1 MDKKKIVLI
10 GGGGHCKVVIS
21 ILKKLDN
28 FEIVGIVDNY
38 KADSFISGIK
48 IIGTDDDLKDIYKSG
63 IRYALIT
70 VGSVKDNTKRCKL
83 FNLAKKIGYEFPV
96 IISPEAIVDESVK
109 IGEGTV
115 IMPGSI
121 INIDSSIG
129 KNCIINTG
137 AIIEHDCK
145 IGNHCHIA
153 PGVHISG
160 VVNVGELSFLGIGA
174 TIIQGITI
182 GKNVTI
188 GAGSVVIKDIPD
200 NIIALGNPAKIMK
213 SKKELNLKTIGKG

>member
-1 MDKKKIVLI
+1 MAKKRIVLI

-21 ILKKLDN
+21 ILKKLDS
-28 FEIVGIVDNY
+28 FEIAGIVDNY
-38 KADSFISGIK
+38 KADSFVSGIK

-63 IRYALIT
+63 IHNALIT
-70 VGSVKDNTKRCKL
+70 VGSIKDNTKRYRL
-83 FNLAKKIGYEFPV
+83 FNMAREIGYKFPV

-109 IGEGTV
+109 IDEGTV
-115 IMPGSI
+115 IMPGII

-137 AIIEHDCK
+137 TIIEHDCK
-145 IGNHCHIA
+145 IGDHCHIA

-160 VVNVGELSFLGIGA
+160 GVNIGKLSFIGVGA
-174 TIIQGITI
+174 TIIQGIKI
-182 GKNVTI
+182 GKNVII

-200 NIIALGNPAKIMK
+200 NVIAVGNPAKIINN
-213 SKKELNLKTIGKG
+213 KK

>member
-1 MDKKKIVLI
+1 MAKKKIVLI

-28 FEIVGIVDNY
+28 FEIAGIVDNY
-38 KADSFISGIK
+38 KSESFISGIK

-63 IRYALIT
+63 IHDALIT
-70 VGSVKDNTKRCKL
+70 VGSIKDNTKRYRL
-83 FNLAKKIGYEFPV
+83 FNMAREIGYKVPV
-96 IISPEAIVDESVK
+96 IISPEAIVDKSVR
-109 IGEGTV
+109 IDEGTV

-121 INIDSSIG
+121 INIDSSIE

-137 AIIEHDCK
+137 VIIEHDCK
-145 IGNHCHIA
+145 IEDHCHIA

-160 VVNVGELSFLGIGA
+160 AVNIGELSFIGIGA
-174 TIIQGITI
+174 TIIQGIKI

-200 NIIALGNPAKIMK
+200 NVIAVGNPAKII
-213 SKKELNLKTIGKG
+213 SNKK

>member
-63 IRYALIT
+63 IHNALIT
-70 VGSVKDNTKRCKL
+70 VGSTKDNAKRYRL
-83 FNLAKKIGYEFPV
+83 FNMAKEIGYKFPV
-96 IISPEAIVDESVK
+96 IISPEAIVDKSIK
-109 IGEGTV
+109 IDEGTV
-115 IMPGSI
+115 VMSGSI

-145 IGNHCHIA
+145 IENHCHIA

-160 VVNVGELSFLGIGA
+160 EANIGELSFLGIGA
-174 TIIQGITI
+174 TIIQGIKI

-188 GAGSVVIKDIPD
+188 GAGSVVIKDISD
-200 NIIALGNPAKIMK
+200 NVIALGNPVKIIK
-213 SKKELNLKTIGKG
+213 SKK

>member
-1 MDKKKIVLI
+1 MAKKKIVLI

-28 FEIVGIVDNY
+28 FEIAGIVDNY
-38 KADSFISGIK
+38 KAKVLISGIK

-63 IRYALIT
+63 IHNALIT
-70 VGSVKDNTKRCKL
+70 VGSTEDNTKRYRL
-83 FNLAKKIGYEFPV
+83 FNMVREIGYKFPV

-109 IGEGTV
+109 IDEGTV
-115 IMPGSI
+115 IMPGCI
-121 INIDSSIG
+121 INIGSSIG
-129 KNCIINTG
+129 KNCIINTS

-160 VVNVGELSFLGIGA
+160 VVNIGELSFIGIGA

-200 NIIALGNPAKIMK
+200 NVIAVGSPTKIIK
-213 SKKELNLKTIGKG
+213 SKK

>member
-1 MDKKKIVLI
+1 MAKKKIVLI

-28 FEIVGIVDNY
+28 FEISGIVDNY
-38 KADSFISGIK
+38 KSESFISGIK

-63 IRYALIT
+63 IHDALIT
-70 VGSVKDNTKRCKL
+70 VGSIKDNTKRYRL
-83 FNLAKKIGYEFPV
+83 FNMAREIGYKFPV

-109 IGEGTV
+109 IDEGTV
-115 IMPGSI
+115 VMPGSI
-121 INIDSSIG
+121 INIDSFIG

-160 VVNVGELSFLGIGA
+160 AVNIGELSFIGIGA

-188 GAGSVVIKDIPD
+188 GAASVVVKDISD
-200 NIIALGNPAKIMK
+200 NVIALGNPAKIVK
-213 SKKELNLKTIGKG
+213 SKK

>member
-1 MDKKKIVLI
+1 MAKKKVILI

-21 ILKKLDN
+21 ILKKLNN

-38 KADSFISGIK
+38 KSESLISRMKVIGADN
-48 IIGTDDDLKDIYKSG
+48 DLKDIYKSG
-63 IRYALIT
+63 IHDALIT
-70 VGSVKDNTKRCKL
+70 VGSTKDNTKRYRL
-83 FNLAKKIGYEFPV
+83 FNMAKEIGYNFPV

-109 IGEGTV
+109 IDEGTI

-137 AIIEHDCK
+137 TIIEHDCK
-145 IGNHCHIA
+145 IGNHCHVA
-153 PGVHISG
+153 SGVHVSG
-160 VVNVGELSFLGIGA
+160 SVEVGELSFIGIGA
-174 TIIQGITI
+174 TIIQRIKI

-200 NIIALGNPAKIMK
+200 DVTIVGNPAKIVK
-213 SKKELNLKTIGKG
+213 NKKWN

>member
-1 MDKKKIVLI
+1 MAKKKVVLI

-28 FEIVGIVDNY
+28 FEIAGIVDNY
-38 KADSFISGIK
+38 KKDSSISGIK

-63 IRYALIT
+63 IHNALIT
-70 VGSVKDNTKRCKL
+70 VGSTKDNAKRYRL
-83 FNLAKKIGYEFPV
+83 FNMAREIGYKFPV
-96 IISPEAIVDESVK
+96 IISPEAIVDES
-109 IGEGTV
+109 IRIDEGTV
-115 IMPGSI
+115 VMPGSI
-121 INIDSSIG
+121 LNIDSSIG

-145 IGNHCHIA
+145 IGDYCHIA

-160 VVNVGELSFLGIGA
+160 AVNIGELSFIGIGA
-174 TIIQGITI
+174 TIIQGIKI

-200 NIIALGNPAKIMK
+200 NAIAVGNPAKIVK
-213 SKKELNLKTIGKG
+213 SKK

>member
-1 MDKKKIVLI
+1 MAKKKIILI
-10 GGGGHCKVVIS
+10 GGGGHSKVVIS
-21 ILKKLDN
+21 ILKKINN
-28 FEIVGIVDNY
+28 FEIAGIVDNY

-63 IRYALIT
+63 IHDALIT
-70 VGSVKDNTKRCKL
+70 VGSTKDNTKRYRL
-83 FNLAKKIGYEFPV
+83 FNMAKEIGYNFPV

-137 AIIEHDCK
+137 TIIEHDC
-145 IGNHCHIA
+145 IIENHCHIA

-160 VVNVGELSFLGIGA
+160 GVNIGELSFIGIGG
-174 TIIQGITI
+174 TIIQGIKI

-188 GAGSVVIKDIPD
+188 GAGTVVIKDIPD
-200 NIIALGNPAKIMK
+200 NVIVVGNPAKIVK
-213 SKKELNLKTIGKG
+213 SKK

>member
-1 MDKKKIVLI
+1 MAKKKIVLI

-28 FEIVGIVDNY
+28 FEIAGIVDNY
-38 KADSFISGIK
+38 KAENFISGIK
-48 IIGTDDDLKDIYKSG
+48 IIGTDDDLEDIYKSG
-63 IRYALIT
+63 IHNALIT
-70 VGSVKDNTKRCKL
+70 VGSIKDNTKRYRL
-83 FNLAKKIGYEFPV
+83 FNMAREIGYKFPL
-96 IISPEAIVDESVK
+96 IISPESIIDK
-109 IGEGTV
+109 NIRIDEGTI

-137 AIIEHDCK
+137 SIMEHDCE

-153 PGVHISG
+153 PGAHISG
-160 VVNVGELSFLGIGA
+160 TVNIGELSFIGIGA
-174 TIIQGITI
+174 TIIQGIKI

-200 NIIALGNPAKIMK
+200 NVIAVGSPTKIIK
-213 SKKELNLKTIGKG
+213 SKK

>member
-1 MDKKKIVLI
+1 MVKKKIILI

-28 FEIVGIVDNY
+28 FEIAGIVDNY
-38 KADSFISGIK
+38 KSGSLISGIK

-63 IRYALIT
+63 MHNALIT
-70 VGSVKDNTKRCKL
+70 VGSTKDNTKRYRL
-83 FNLAKKIGYEFPV
+83 FNMAKEIGYKFPV
-96 IISPEAIVDESVK
+96 IISPEAIVDEGVSIEK
-109 IGEGTV
+109 GTV
-115 IMPGSI
+115 VMPGCI
-121 INIDSSIG
+121 INIGSSIG

-153 PGVHISG
+153 PGVHTSG
-160 VVNVGELSFLGIGA
+160 AVNIGELSFIGISA
-174 TIIQGITI
+174 TIIQGIKI

-188 GAGSVVIKDIPD
+188 GAGSVVIKNIPD
-200 NIIALGNPAKIMK
+200 NVIAVGNAVKIIKN
-213 SKKELNLKTIGKG
+213 KK

>member
-1 MDKKKIVLI
+1 MAKKKIVLI
-10 GGGGHCKVVIS
+10 GGGGHCKVVVS
-21 ILKKLDN
+21 ILIKLDN

-38 KADSFISGIK
+38 KAETLISRIK
-48 IIGTDDDLKDIYKSG
+48 IMGTDDDLKDIYKNG
-63 IRYALIT
+63 IHYALIT
-70 VGSVKDNTKRCKL
+70 VGSTKDNTKRYRL
-83 FNLAKKIGYEFPV
+83 FNMAKEIGYKFPI

-109 IGEGTV
+109 IDGGTV

-145 IGNHCHIA
+145 MGDHCHIA

-160 VVNVGELSFLGIGA
+160 AVNIGELSFIGIGV
-174 TIIQGITI
+174 TIIQGIKI

-188 GAGSVVIKDIPD
+188 GAGSVVIKNIPD
-200 NIIALGNPAKIMK
+200 NVIILGNPAKAI
-213 SKKELNLKTIGKG
+213 STKK

>member
-1 MDKKKIVLI
+1 MTKKKIILI

-28 FEIVGIVDNY
+28 FEIAGISDNY
-38 KADSFISGIK
+38 KAGNLLSGIK
-48 IIGTDDDLKDIYKSG
+48 ILGTDDDLENIYKSG
-63 IRYALIT
+63 IHYALIT
-70 VGSVKDNTKRCKL
+70 VGSIRDNTKRYEL
-83 FNLAKKIGYEFPV
+83 FNMVRKIGFIFPI
-96 IISPEAIVDESVK
+96 IISQEAIVDESVK
-109 IGEGTV
+109 LGEGTI

-137 AIIEHDCK
+137 TTIEHDCK

-153 PGVHISG
+153 PGVNISG
-160 VVNVGELSFLGIGA
+160 TVNIGKLSFIGTNA
-174 TIIQGITI
+174 TIIQSIKI

-188 GAGSVVIKDIPD
+188 GAGSVIIKDIPD
-200 NIIALGNPAKIMK
+200 NVIAVGNPAKIIK
-213 SKKELNLKTIGKG
+213 SKK

>member
-1 MDKKKIVLI
+1 MSKEKIVLI
-10 GGGGHCKVVIS
+10 GGGGHCKVVMS
-21 ILKKLDN
+21 ILKKFDQ

-38 KADSFISGIK
+38 KEDNTISGINV
-48 IIGTDDDLKDIYKSG
+48 IGSDDDLKDFYKSG
-63 IRYALIT
+63 IKNALIT
-70 VGSVKDNTKRCKL
+70 VGSIKDNTKRSRL
-83 FNLAKKIGYEFPV
+83 FDMAKKIGFNFPT
-96 IISPEAIVDESVK
+96 IISSDAIVDSTVK
-109 IGEGTV
+109 INEGTV

-160 VVNVGELSFLGIGA
+160 AIDIDELSFIGIGA
-174 TIIQGITI
+174 TIIQGIKI
-182 GKNVTI
+182 GKKVTI
-188 GAGSVVIKDIPD
+188 GAGSVIIKNIPD
-200 NIIALGNPAKIMK
+200 NVIAVGNPAKTIK
-213 SKKELNLKTIGKG
+213 DKEN

>member
-1 MDKKKIVLI
+1 MAKKKIVLI

-28 FEIVGIVDNY
+28 FEIAGIVDNY
-38 KADSFISGIK
+38 KAASFISGIK
-48 IIGTDDDLKDIYKSG
+48 IIGADDDLRDIYKNG
-63 IRYALIT
+63 IHDALIT
-70 VGSVKDNTKRCKL
+70 VGSTKDNIKRYRL
-83 FNLAKKIGYEFPV
+83 FNMAREIGYKFPV
-96 IISPEAIVDESVK
+96 IISPEAIVDESVR
-109 IGEGTV
+109 IDEGTV

-121 INIDSSIG
+121 INIDSFIG

-160 VVNVGELSFLGIGA
+160 EAIAGELSFLGIGA
-174 TIIQGITI
+174 TIIQGIKI

-188 GAGSVVIKDIPD
+188 GAGSVVIKDIPE
-200 NIIALGNPAKIMK
+200 NVISVGNPTKII
-213 SKKELNLKTIGKG
+213 SKKK

>member
-1 MDKKKIVLI
+1 MAKKNIVLV

-21 ILKKLDN
+21 ILKKLNN
-28 FEIVGIVDNY
+28 FEIAGIVDNY
-38 KADSFISGIK
+38 KSESFVSRIK

-63 IRYALIT
+63 IHNALIT
-70 VGSVKDNTKRCKL
+70 VGSTKDNAKRYAL
-83 FNLAKKIGYEFPV
+83 SNMAKEIGYEFPV

-115 IMPGSI
+115 IIPGSI

-137 AIIEHDCK
+137 TIIEHDCI

-160 VVNVGELSFLGIGA
+160 AVNIGELSFIGIGT

-182 GKNVTI
+182 GENVTI

-200 NIIALGNPAKIMK
+200 NVIALGNPTKIVK
-213 SKKELNLKTIGKG
+213 HKK

>member
-1 MDKKKIVLI
+1 MAKKKIVLI

-21 ILKKLDN
+21 ILKNLDN

-38 KADSFISGIK
+38 KAESFISGIK

-63 IRYALIT
+63 IHYALIT
-70 VGSVKDNTKRCKL
+70 VGSTKDNTKRYRL
-83 FNLAKKIGYEFPV
+83 FKMAREIGYKFPV

-109 IGEGTV
+109 IGEGTI

-137 AIIEHDCK
+137 SIIEHDCK
-145 IGNHCHIA
+145 IGNNCHIA
-153 PGVHISG
+153 PGVHVSG
-160 VVNVGELSFLGIGA
+160 EVNVGELSFLGIGS
-174 TIIQGITI
+174 TMIQGIKI

-188 GAGSVVIKDIPD
+188 GAGSVVIKDILD
-200 NIIALGNPAKIMK
+200 NVIAVGNPAKIVK
-213 SKKELNLKTIGKG
+213 SKK

>member
-1 MDKKKIVLI
+1 MAKKKIVLI

-38 KADSFISGIK
+38 KEDSSISGIK
-48 IIGTDDDLKDIYKSG
+48 ITGTDNDLKDIYKNG
-63 IRYALIT
+63 TQYALIT
-70 VGSVKDNTKRCKL
+70 VGSVKDNTKRYKL
-83 FNLAKKIGYEFPV
+83 FNMAKEIDFKFPV
-96 IISPEAIVDESVK
+96 IISHEAVVDESVK
-109 IGEGTV
+109 IEEGSV

-121 INIDSSIG
+121 INIDSFIG

-137 AIIEHDCK
+137 SIIEHDCK
-145 IGNHCHIA
+145 IGNHCHLS

-160 VVNVGELSFLGIGA
+160 AVNIGELSFIGIGA
-174 TIIQGITI
+174 TIIQGIKI

-188 GAGSVVIKDIPD
+188 GAGSVAIKDIPD
-200 NIIALGNPAKIMK
+200 NVIAVGNPAKIIK
-213 SKKELNLKTIGKG
+213 SKK

>member
-1 MDKKKIVLI
+1 MAKKKIVLI

-21 ILKKLDN
+21 MLNKLDE

-38 KADSFISGIK
+38 KVRSLISGIK
-48 IIGTDDDLKDIYKSG
+48 IIGIDDDLKDIYKSG

-70 VGSVKDNTKRCKL
+70 VGSTKDNAKKYRL
-83 FNLAKKIGYEFPV
+83 FNMAREIGYEFPV

-145 IGNHCHIA
+145 IENHCHIA

-160 VVNVGELSFLGIGA
+160 EANIGELSFLGIGA
-174 TIIQGITI
+174 TIIQGIKI

-188 GAGSVVIKDIPD
+188 GAGSVVIKDISD
-200 NIIALGNPAKIMK
+200 NVIAVGNPAKIVK
-213 SKKELNLKTIGKG
+213 SKK

>member
-1 MDKKKIVLI
+1 MAKKKIVLI

-28 FEIVGIVDNY
+28 FEITGIVDNY
-38 KADSFISGIK
+38 KAKDLISGIK
-48 IIGTDDDLKDIYKSG
+48 IIGTDDDLRDIYKSG
-63 IRYALIT
+63 IHDALIT
-70 VGSVKDNTKRCKL
+70 VGSTKDNTKRYRL
-83 FNLAKKIGYEFPV
+83 FNMAKEIGYKFPL
-96 IISPEAIVDESVK
+96 IISPEAIVDKSVK
-109 IGEGTV
+109 IDKGSV
-115 IMPGSI
+115 VMLGSI

-137 AIIEHDCK
+137 AIIEHDCN

-160 VVNVGELSFLGIGA
+160 AVNIGELSFLGIGA
-174 TIIQGITI
+174 TIIQGIKI

-200 NIIALGNPAKIMK
+200 NVIAVGNPAKIIK
-213 SKKELNLKTIGKG
+213 SKK

>member
-1 MDKKKIVLI
+1 MAKKKIVLI

-21 ILKKLDN
+21 IFKKLDN
-28 FEIVGIVDNY
+28 FKIAGIVDNY
-38 KADSFISGIK
+38 KSESFISGIK

-63 IRYALIT
+63 IHNALIT
-70 VGSVKDNTKRCKL
+70 VGSIKDNTKRYTL
-83 FNLAKKIGYEFPV
+83 FNMAKEIGYKFPV

-129 KNCIINTG
+129 ENSIINTG
-137 AIIEHDCK
+137 SIIEHDCK
-145 IGNHCHIA
+145 IGNHCHIT

-160 VVNVGELSFLGIGA
+160 AVNIGELSFLGIGTA
-174 TIIQGITI
+174 IIQGIKI

-200 NIIALGNPAKIMK
+200 NVIALGNPAKIIK
-213 SKKELNLKTIGKG
+213 SKE

>member
-1 MDKKKIVLI
+1 MSKKKIVLI

-28 FEIVGIVDNY
+28 FEIEGIVDNY
-38 KADSFISGIK
+38 KAGSLISGIK
-48 IIGTDDDLKDIYKSG
+48 IIGTDNDLKDIHKSG
-63 IRYALIT
+63 INYALIT
-70 VGSVKDNTKRCKL
+70 VGSVRDNIKRYRL
-83 FNLAKKIGYEFPV
+83 FNMAREIGYKFPS
-96 IISPEAIVDESVK
+96 IISPEAIVDEIVR
-109 IGEGTV
+109 IDEGTV

-160 VVNVGELSFLGIGA
+160 AVNISELSFIGIGA
-174 TIIQGITI
+174 TIIQGIKI
-182 GKNVTI
+182 GKNVTV

-200 NIIALGNPAKIMK
+200 NVIALGNPAKIVSNK
-213 SKKELNLKTIGKG
+213 N

>member
-1 MDKKKIVLI
+1 MVKKKIVLI

-21 ILKKLDN
+21 ILKKLN
-28 FEIVGIVDNY
+28 SFEIAGIVDNY
-38 KADSFISGIK
+38 KTGSLINGIK

-63 IRYALIT
+63 IHYALIT
-70 VGSVKDNTKRCKL
+70 VGSTKDNIKRFRL
-83 FNLAKKIGYEFPV
+83 FNMAREIGYKFPV
-96 IISPEAIVDESVK
+96 IISPEAIVDKSVK
-109 IGEGTV
+109 VDEGTV

-145 IGNHCHIA
+145 IRDHCHIA

-160 VVNVGELSFLGIGA
+160 EAIAGELSFLGIGA
-174 TIIQGITI
+174 TIIQGIKI

-188 GAGSVVIKDIPD
+188 GAGSVVIKDIPE
-200 NIIALGNPAKIMK
+200 NVISVGNPTKII
-213 SKKELNLKTIGKG
+213 SKKK